1 MKELIVLLAKTMTKE
16 QIVDRMQQSIDQYK
30 EAKLLGKE
38 DLKEEEEHL
47 LMSCHICILNNIDK
61 NPMEII
67 NEMEKVNKRVQ
78 FFESDKN

>member
-1 MKELIVLLAKTMTKE
+1 MKELIVLLAKAMTKE

-38 DLKEEEEHL
+38 DLKKEEEDL

-61 NPMEII
+61 DPMEII